1 MRSSIDRTKTQ
12 AACFAISRWGY
23 CLAARGREEMR
34 SGTVLVVDDDILL
47 ASTLLR
53 ALTTFGWEVEVAH
66 SGATALELMGQR
78 AFDTLV
84 LDLLIPDMDGF
95 AVLERMHDLPA
106 ERRPAT
112 ILLSGHLDVPSTV
125 RAVRAGAFDVLEKPV
140 SGALLHQRL
149 LAALAVMGRRHAL
162 TPKEA
167 EILSR
172 IGGESAA
179 IHQVCDQVRN
189 VARFPDLAVTILGE
203 EGTGKALIAQA
214 IHELSETEGDFVRV
228 DCASIPEQLFER
240 ELFGDAIAAGSNET
254 PHPGLFS
261 ASARGTIFLD
271 EIAEIPA
278 SVQSALLRALECRSY
293 RRVGGNREVPLET
306 RVLSATS
313 RRPTA
318 QDSHIE
324 PDLYF
329 RLAGFTIV
337 APSLRD
343 RKEDIPALARRCL
356 QEFSERYPGTPK
368 VLGERALE
376 VLTSYDWPGNIRELK
391 SVMQQAAVLANGPTL
406 ELEAIDTVLRER
418 AGDSLPPSGGQNSMI
433 APRQTRES
441 LPVLQRRAIEEAWA
455 ASGHNLSAA
464 ARTLGLPRTTL
475 RDRLKR
481 YGLR

>member
-1 MRSSIDRTKTQ
+1 
-12 AACFAISRWGY
+12 
-23 CLAARGREEMR
+23 MR

-66 SGATALELMGQR
+66 SGSAALEVMSQR

-84 LDLLIPDMDGF
+84 LDLLIPDTNGF
-95 AVLERMHDLPA
+95 AVLERLREFPM
-106 ERRPAT
+106 EKRPAT

-149 LAALAVMGRRHAL
+149 LAALAVAGRRHAL

-172 IGGESAA
+172 ISGESAA

-189 VARFPDLAVTILGE
+189 VARFPDLSVTILGE
-203 EGTGKALIAQA
+203 AGTGKSLVAQA

-240 ELFGDAIAAGSNET
+240 ELFGAEANPESNEDAR
-254 PHPGLFS
+254 PGLFS
-261 ASARGTIFLD
+261 AAARGTIFLD
-271 EIAEIPA
+271 EIGEIPSA
-278 SVQSALLRALECRSY
+278 VQSALLRALECRSY
-293 RRVGGNREVPLET
+293 RRLGGSREIPLET

-318 QDSHIE
+318 QDSHIDA
-324 PDLYF
+324 DLYF

-337 APSLRD
+337 TPSLRD
-343 RKEDIPALARRCL
+343 RKEDVPALARRCL

-376 VLTSYDWPGNIRELK
+376 ALLSYEWPGNLRELK
-391 SVMQQAAVLANGPTL
+391 SVMQQAAVLAKGPTL
-406 ELEAIDTVLRER
+406 ELDAIETVLHER
-418 AGDSLPPSGGQNSMI
+418 VGDSSAPSSLAQNSMI
-433 APRQTRES
+433 APKQTRES

-464 ARTLGLPRTTL
+464 ARSLGLPRTTL

>member
-1 MRSSIDRTKTQ
+1 
-12 AACFAISRWGY
+12 
-23 CLAARGREEMR
+23 MR

-53 ALTTFGWEVEVAH
+53 ALTTYGWQVDVAH
-66 SGATALELMGQR
+66 SGNAALEMMSRQ

-84 LDLLIPDMDGF
+84 LDLLIPDTDGF
-95 AVLERMHDLPA
+95 EVLERLRDFPA
-106 ERRPAT
+106 EKRPAT

-140 SGALLHQRL
+140 SGGLLHQRL
-149 LAALAVMGRRHAL
+149 LAALAVGGRRHAL

-172 IGGESAA
+172 IGGESPA

-189 VARFPDLAVTILGE
+189 VARFPDLSVTILGE
-203 EGTGKALIAQA
+203 PGTGKTLVAQA

-228 DCASIPEQLFER
+228 DCASIPEQMFER
-240 ELFGDAIAAGSNET
+240 EIFGEESNGAPGGER
-254 PHPGLFS
+254 PHPGLLS
-261 ASARGTIFLD
+261 AAARGTIFFD
-271 EIAEIPA
+271 EIAEIP
-278 SVQSALLRALECRSY
+278 SGLQSKLLRTLENRSY
-293 RRVGGNREVPLET
+293 RRMGGGREILLET
-306 RVLSATS
+306 RVLSATT
-313 RRPTA
+313 RRPSA
-318 QDSHIE
+318 QESHIDQ
-324 PDLYF
+324 DLYF

-337 APSLRD
+337 TPPLRE
-343 RKEDIPALARRCL
+343 RQEDLALLARRCL
-356 QEFSERYPGTPK
+356 HEFAERYGGTPK

-376 VLTSYDWPGNIRELK
+376 ALLAYEWPGNIRELK
-391 SVMQQAAVLANGPTL
+391 SVLQQAAVLAKGHTL
-406 ELEAIDTVLRER
+406 ELEAIETVLHER
-418 AGDSLPPSGGQNSMI
+418 RGDSQAPASASGQNSMI
-433 APRQTRES
+433 APKLQRDS
-441 LPVLQRRAIEEAWA
+441 LPVLQRRAIEEAWQ

>member
-1 MRSSIDRTKTQ
+1 
-12 AACFAISRWGY
+12 
-23 CLAARGREEMR
+23 MR

-53 ALTTFGWEVEVAH
+53 ALTNFGWQVDVAH
-66 SGATALELMGQR
+66 SGSAALEMMSQR

-84 LDLLIPDMDGF
+84 LDLLIPDTDGF
-95 AVLERMHDLPA
+95 QVLERLRDFPKDK
-106 ERRPAT
+106 RPAT

-149 LAALAVMGRRHAL
+149 LAALAVSGRGHAL

-172 IGGESAA
+172 MGGESAA

-203 EGTGKALIAQA
+203 AGTGKSLVARA
-214 IHELSETEGDFVRV
+214 IHDLCEPEGSFVHV
-228 DCASIPEQLFER
+228 ECASIPALTFER
-240 ELFGDAIAAGSNET
+240 ELFGEESSGAPGSEGA
-254 PHPGLFS
+254 HPGLLSS
-261 ASARGTIFLD
+261 AARGTIFFD
-271 EIAEIPA
+271 EIAEIPRE
-278 SVQSALLRALECRSY
+278 VQKKLLRALENRSY
-293 RRVGGNREVPLET
+293 RRLNGTREILLEA
-306 RVLSATS
+306 RVLSATTH
-313 RRPTA
+313 RPNA
-318 QDSHIE
+318 QDADIDAE
-324 PDLYF
+324 LYF

-337 APSLRD
+337 TPPLRD
-343 RKEDIPALARRCL
+343 RKEDMAALARRCL
-356 QEFSERYPGTPK
+356 HEFAERFAGTPK

-376 VLTSYDWPGNIRELK
+376 ALIAYDWPGNIRELK
-391 SVMQQAAVLANGPTL
+391 SVIQQAAVLANGPTL
-406 ELEAIDTVLRER
+406 ELDAIETVLGER
-418 AGDSLPPSGGQNSMI
+418 RIDSEAPSSSAEQTSMV
-433 APRQTRES
+433 APKQQRDS
-441 LPVLQRRAIEEAWA
+441 LPVLQRRAIEDAWQ

>member
-1 MRSSIDRTKTQ
+1 
-12 AACFAISRWGY
+12 
-23 CLAARGREEMR
+23 MR

-66 SGATALELMGQR
+66 SGSAALEVMSQR

-84 LDLLIPDMDGF
+84 LDLLIPDTNGF
-95 AVLERMHDLPA
+95 AVLERLRDFPV
-106 ERRPAT
+106 EKRPAT

-149 LAALAVMGRRHAL
+149 LAALAVAGRRHAL

-172 IGGESAA
+172 ISGESAA

-189 VARFPDLAVTILGE
+189 VARFPDLSVTILGE
-203 EGTGKALIAQA
+203 TGTGKSLVAQA

-228 DCASIPEQLFER
+228 DCASIPEPLFER
-240 ELFGDAIAAGSNET
+240 EMFGTEASEGAPGESA
-254 PHPGLFS
+254 HPGLF
-261 ASARGTIFLD
+261 AAAARGTLFLD
-271 EIAEIPA
+271 EIGEIP
-278 SVQSALLRALECRSY
+278 SGVQSALLRALECRSY
-293 RRVGGNREVPLET
+293 RRVGGTREVPLET

-318 QDSHIE
+318 RDSHIDA
-324 PDLYF
+324 DLYF

-337 APSLRD
+337 MPALRD

-376 VLTSYDWPGNIRELK
+376 ALLSYDWPGNLRELK
-391 SVMQQAAVLANGPTL
+391 SVMQQAAVLARGPTL
-406 ELEAIDTVLRER
+406 ELDAIETVLRER
-418 AGDSLPPSGGQNSMI
+418 VGDSSAPASLAAQNSMI
-433 APRQTRES
+433 APKQTRES

-464 ARTLGLPRTTL
+464 ARSLGLPRTTL